1 MDQLFILLVI
11 LCALGSGAIGGVFF
25 AFSNFVM
32 PALARIAPAEGIHA
46 MQAINVT
53 VLNRLFLG
61 TFMGTGALSL
71 AAIVVA
77 LLRWDGLGS
86 LCAVLAGATYVLGS
100 IVVTMRGNVPLNN
113 ALMRITQ
120 ADTLGEAT
128 WRGYVRDWTRW
139 NHVRTIACFVA
150 MVLFIA
156 RPRALAAAIIQGRSP
171 LRRHP
176 GQPRSGVIRGPWMGL
191 APSG

>member
-61 TFMGTGALSL
+61 TFMGTGWLSI

-86 LCAVLAGATYVLGS
+86 LCAVLAGTTYVLGS

-113 ALMRITQ
+113 ALMRAQ
-120 ADTLGEAT
+120 ADALGEAT
-128 WRGYVRDWTRW
+128 WRGYVRDWTKW
-139 NHVRTIACFVA
+139 NTVRTVACFVA
-150 MVLFIA
+150 MALFIV
-156 RPRALAAAIIQGRSP
+156 ALTQ
-171 LRRHP
+171 
-176 GQPRSGVIRGPWMGL
+176 
-191 APSG
+191 

>member
-11 LCALGSGAIGGVFF
+11 VCALGSGAIGGVFF

-61 TFMGTGALSL
+61 TFMGTGVLSL
-71 AAIVVA
+71 AAIAVA

-86 LCAVLAGATYVLGS
+86 LCAVLAGATYILGS
-100 IVVTMRGNVPLNN
+100 ILVTMRGNVPLNN
-113 ALMRITQ
+113 ALMRAQ
-120 ADTLGEAT
+120 ADALGEAT
-128 WRGYVRDWTRW
+128 WRGYVRDWTKW
-139 NHVRTIACFVA
+139 NTVRTIACFVA
-150 MVLFIA
+150 MVLFIV
-156 RPRALAAAIIQGRSP
+156 ALLLPQ
-171 LRRHP
+171 
-176 GQPRSGVIRGPWMGL
+176 
-191 APSG
+191 AP

>member
-1 MDQLFILLVI
+1 MF

-61 TFMGTGALSL
+61 TFMGTGALSI

-86 LCAVLAGATYVLGS
+86 LCTVLAGATYVLGS
-100 IVVTMRGNVPLNN
+100 ILVTMRGNVPLNN
-113 ALMRITQ
+113 ALMRVTQ
-120 ADTLGEAT
+120 ADARGEAT
-128 WRGYVRDWTRW
+128 WSSYLRHWTKW
-139 NHVRTIACFVA
+139 NHVRTIACFGA
-150 MVLFIA
+150 MALFIVA
-156 RPRALAAAIIQGRSP
+156 LSSLSYLRPP
-171 LRRHP
+171 LPIGCYSLDDGPVPACVVRP
-176 GQPRSGVIRGPWMGL
+176 G
-191 APSG
+191 AETN

>member
-1 MDQLFILLVI
+1 MAFCCDSGYRDDSAMDQLFILLII

-61 TFMGTGALSL
+61 TFMGTGLVSL
-71 AAIVVA
+71 AAIIVA

-86 LCAVLAGATYVLGS
+86 VCAVLGGATYVLGS

-150 MVLFIA
+150 MVLFML
-156 RPRALAAAIIQGRSP
+156 ALV
-171 LRRHP
+171 L
-176 GQPRSGVIRGPWMGL
+176 
-191 APSG
+191 

>member
-32 PALARIAPAEGIHA
+32 PALARLAPAEGIRA

-61 TFMGTGALSL
+61 TFMGTGLLSL
-71 AAIVVA
+71 AAIILA
-77 LLRWDGLGS
+77 LLNWNGLGS

-113 ALMRITQ
+113 ALARIGE
-120 ADTLGEAT
+120 ADALGEAT
-128 WRGYVRDWTRW
+128 WRSYLTDWTKW
-139 NHVRTIACFVA
+139 NTVRTIACFVA
-150 MVLFIA
+150 MVLFI
-156 RPRALAAAIIQGRSP
+156 LAIV
-171 LRRHP
+171 L
-176 GQPRSGVIRGPWMGL
+176 
-191 APSG
+191 

>member
-1 MDQLFILLVI
+1 MDPLLTVLLVV
-11 LCALGSGAIGGVFF
+11 CALGSGAIGGVFF

-32 PALARIAPAEGIHA
+32 AALARLAPAEGIHA

-86 LCAVLAGATYVLGS
+86 LCIVLAGATYALGS

-113 ALMRITQ
+113 ALMRVTQ

-128 WRGYVRDWTRW
+128 WRGYLRDWTKW

-150 MVLFIA
+150 MVLFVI
-156 RPRALAAAIIQGRSP
+156 SP
-171 LRRHP
+171 L
-176 GQPRSGVIRGPWMGL
+176 L
-191 APSG
+191 

>member
-1 MDQLFILLVI
+1 MDQLFILLIV

-61 TFMGTGALSL
+61 TFMGTGLASI

-86 LCAVLAGATYVLGS
+86 LCAVIAGATYVLGS
-100 IVVTMRGNVPLNN
+100 ILVTMRGNVPLNN

-120 ADTLGEAT
+120 ADALGEAT
-128 WRGYVRDWTRW
+128 WRSYVRDWTRW
-139 NHVRTIACFVA
+139 NHVRTVACFVA
-150 MVLFIA
+150 MALFIA
-156 RPRALAAAIIQGRSP
+156 AL
-171 LRRHP
+171 
-176 GQPRSGVIRGPWMGL
+176 L
-191 APSG
+191 APQAP

>member
-32 PALARIAPAEGIHA
+32 PALARLAPGEGIRA

-61 TFMGTGALSL
+61 TFMGTGLLSL

-77 LLRWDGLGS
+77 LLSWNGNAS
-86 LCAVLAGATYVLGS
+86 LCAVLAGAAYVLGS
-100 IVVTMRGNVPLNN
+100 ILVTMRGNVPLNN
-113 ALMRITQ
+113 ALMRVTQ
-120 ADTLGEAT
+120 ADALGDAT
-128 WRGYVRDWTRW
+128 WRGYVRDWTKW
-139 NHVRTIACFVA
+139 NTVRTIACFIA
-150 MVLFIA
+150 MALFIV
-156 RPRALAAAIIQGRSP
+156 ALTQ
-171 LRRHP
+171 
-176 GQPRSGVIRGPWMGL
+176 
-191 APSG
+191 

>member
-1 MDQLFILLVI
+1 MDTLLTVLLVV
-11 LCALGSGAIGGVFF
+11 CALGSGAIGGVFF

-32 PALARIAPAEGIHA
+32 AALAHLAPAEGIHA

-86 LCAVLAGATYVLGS
+86 LCIVLAGATYALGS

-113 ALMRITQ
+113 ALMRVTQ

-128 WRGYVRDWTRW
+128 WRGYLRDWTKW

-150 MVLFIA
+150 MVLFVI
-156 RPRALAAAIIQGRSP
+156 SP
-171 LRRHP
+171 L
-176 GQPRSGVIRGPWMGL
+176 L
-191 APSG
+191 

>member
-1 MDQLFILLVI
+1 MDQLLILLAI

-61 TFMGTGALSL
+61 TFMGTGLASL

-86 LCAVLAGATYVLGS
+86 LCAALAGATYVLGS

-120 ADTLGEAT
+120 ADALGEAT

-139 NHVRTIACFVA
+139 NHVRTVACFVA
-150 MVLFIA
+150 MVLFIVA
-156 RPRALAAAIIQGRSP
+156 LLLLSYVRPP
-171 LRRHP
+171 LEVGCYSLDDGVAPACVVHP
-176 GQPRSGVIRGPWMGL
+176 T
-191 APSG
+191 AETN